1 MLPFP
6 LENRIVMKRVVT
18 LFIALLTLL
27 TVMAAQARKKTP
39 TGGVPDFAYPE
50 KVLVTAQK
58 DLTAALKSGN
68 GEATVNALVRYGLAK
83 SAVSADSLK
92 SVISRIDGIRL
103 CFHQKDACEAV
114 RMGQEILDKGYQ
126 LLLQPMVCTRYTDE
140 EFKAL
145 MVYAQ
150 ERLKG
155 LSAFYLVDS
164 FGSMG
169 QEEVVQRLRL
179 ADGCLKPEI
188 SLGLHTHNN
197 LQLSFPNAA
206 AALNMG
212 LERKLMIDGTLAGMG
227 KGPGNLPTEDF
238 AEYLNRNFGKTY
250 DLWGLRDA
258 AERIVKPMKEKH
270 SWGYRPEFSLSAKY
284 CLSPSYAKLFFDDY
298 HLPVETVNELLMRI
312 PDEKKDSFDRQMAE
326 EVLADYRKKCG
337 KVKIDEVR
345 KGEELW

>member
-1 MLPFP
+1 MGEIRMLDCTLRDGGWVNDFCFGTEVINAI
-6 LENRIVMKRVVT
+6 LNVVEHSGIEYVE
-18 LFIALLTLL
+18 LGYLDA
-27 TVMAAQARKKTP
+27 
-39 TGGVPDFAYPE
+39 
-50 KVLVTAQK
+50 
-58 DLTAALKSGN
+58 GN
-68 GEATVNALVRYGLAK
+68 GGLEGRTQYSEIKAVDQYVLSHEKMPSIAYFVMVDYGKYPVGKLP
-83 SAVSADSLK
+83 LC
-92 SVISRIDGIRL
+92 RETGIDGIRL

-145 MVYAQ
+145 MIYAQ

-179 ADGCLKPEI
+179 ADSCLKPEI

-197 LQLSFPNAA
+197 LQLSFPNAV

-258 AERIVKPMKEKH
+258 AERIVKPMKEKYP
-270 SWGYRPEFSLSAKY
+270 WGYRPEFSLSAKY

-326 EVLADYRKKCG
+326 EVLADYRKNVG
-337 KVKIDEVR
+337 R
-345 KGEELW
+345 